1 MLLAR
6 NVYKYLLS
14 TCNSRLDPYK
24 IDSEGEVIVML
35 MKINDRYSTLSEA
48 LSIIDPD
55 DTFVPGTKG
64 HDWLTK
70 SILSWMSEMEPEEV
84 LKKAVSARHMFKLI
98 AHTIP

>member
-1 MLLAR
+1 ME
-6 NVYKYLLS
+6 
-14 TCNSRLDPYK
+14 
-24 IDSEGEVIVML
+24 IDGEVMFML

-55 DTFVPGTKG
+55 GTFVPGTKG
-64 HDWLTK
+64 HDWLTT
-70 SILSWMSEMEPEEV
+70 SILSWMSEMAPEEV

>member
-1 MLLAR
+1 
-6 NVYKYLLS
+6 VYKYLLS

-24 IDSEGEVIVML
+24 IDSDGEVMFML

-64 HDWLTK
+64 HDWLKK